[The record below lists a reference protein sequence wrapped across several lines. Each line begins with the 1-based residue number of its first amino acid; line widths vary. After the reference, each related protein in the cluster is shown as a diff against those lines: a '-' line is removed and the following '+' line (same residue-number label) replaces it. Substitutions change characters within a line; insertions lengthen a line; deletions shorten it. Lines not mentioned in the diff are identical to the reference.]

1 MYHQNA
7 RSFCINPIYN
17 NRDTASSNHNQSHI
31 HLGFIEMP
39 DETPKSILFG
49 EKEKV
54 ERDFIHTLLD
64 KIGGFR

>member
-1 MYHQNA
+1 
-7 RSFCINPIYN
+7 
-17 NRDTASSNHNQSHI
+17 
-31 HLGFIEMP
+31 MP